1 MATPRKI
8 NLRTAREVQLKVV
21 QPEPVKTPLIRAEK
35 VSRFGS
41 GFRETNGNVAAI
53 DFGTTSVSLAYAT
66 VGDKTV
72 VTLKLDDVKQL
83 HRVPNA
89 ILIEKQSCEVVAIGH
104 QAQEEYLDMKAK
116 NKMEYIYFERI
127 KMLMKREEVCM
138 ISIS

>member
-1 MATPRKI
+1 MATQRKI
-8 NLRTAREVQLKVV
+8 HLKTEREVQLKAV
-21 QPEPVKTPLIRAEK
+21 QPEPVKVPLVRADK
-35 VSRFGS
+35 IARSGS

-89 ILIEKQSCEVVAIGH
+89 ILIEKRSCEVVAIGH
-104 QAQEEYLDMKAK
+104 QAQEEYLDMRAEKK
-116 NKMEYIYFERI
+116 IEYIYFERI
-127 KMLMKREEVCM
+127 KMLMKRGEVCM
-138 ISIS
+138 MLIS